1 MKTLIKKL
9 IPKNLLSRYHKS
21 LALLSALVYGYP
33 SNKMTVIGVT
43 GTNGKSTCVALITKV
58 LETGGFKVG
67 ATSTVSFKIADKEWL
82 NDKKMTM
89 LGRFKLQSLL
99 RKMVKTGCQYAVVE
113 VSSEGIKQYRHL
125 GINFDYAVFTNLTP
139 EHLESHGGFEN
150 YKKAKGELF
159 RHLMTRPHKKR
170 VLRHAQDDKGGVAK
184 TSIINLDDEYAEYFL
199 QFKADNIVGFSTKSN
214 VNVGTALNAVQQP
227 KIISADNIDVTAN
240 GTSFEVED
248 TKFNLKLIGAFNVEN
263 ALPAI
268 AVGQQEGI
276 DLEKIKQGL
285 ESVKVV
291 PGRMESIDEGQNFS
305 VIVDYAPEPASM
317 SKLYITID
325 VLRQAQHDN
334 RVIHVLGSCGGGRD
348 KARRPILGKMAGEK
362 ADIVIITNEDPYDD
376 DPMGIINDVAVGA
389 IEAGKIIDKD
399 LFKILDRR
407 EAIAKALSLANK
419 GDLVL
424 VTGKGSEQ
432 RMAVKDGKYILW
444 DDRSVIREILHSK

>member
-1 MKTLIKKL
+1 MKSLIKKF
-9 IPKNLLSRYHKS
+9 IPKNLLSWYHKG

-43 GTNGKSTCVALITKV
+43 GTNGKSTTVALISKV
-58 LETGGFKVG
+58 LEIGGFKVG
-67 ATSTVSFKIADKEWL
+67 ATSTVGFKIADKEWL

-99 RKMVKTGCQYAVVE
+99 HEMVKAGCQYAVIE
-113 VSSEGIKQYRHL
+113 VSSEGIKQSRHL
-125 GINFDYAVFTNLTP
+125 GINFDYAIFTNLTP

-150 YKKAKGELF
+150 YRRAKGELF
-159 RHLMTRPHKKR
+159 EHLTRKKR
-170 VLRHAQDDKGGVAK
+170 KK
-184 TSIINLDDEYAEYFL
+184 EKKKKISIVNLDDKHAEFFMK
-199 QFKADNIVGFSTKSN
+199 FKADKKFGFSIKN
-214 VNVGTALNAVQQP
+214 KNADLV
-227 KIISADNIDVTAN
+227 AENIQVTTS
-240 GTSFEVED
+240 GTSFQVKD
-248 TKFNLKLIGAFNVEN
+248 VQINLKLIGAFNVEN

-268 AVGQQEGI
+268 AIAQQEGI
-276 DLEKIKQGL
+276 KLEKIKQGL
-285 ESVKVV
+285 ESVQVV

-317 SKLYITID
+317 GKLYITID

-376 DPMGIINDVAVGA
+376 DPMQIINDVAVGS

-399 LFKILDRR
+399 LFKILDRKQ
-407 EAIAKALSLANK
+407 AIEKALSMAKEN
-419 GDLVL
+419 DLVL

-432 RMAVKDGKYILW
+432 RMAVAGGKYVEW
-444 DDRSVIREILHSK
+444 DDRAVIRKILHSN